1 MNIDD
6 KIKYLRKHFKRNKN
20 IFELILIKYE
30 SINYYI
36 RVDYNPSLKAY
47 YLYSCDLDYLDKK
60 KDKYINRQFI
70 KAEAL
75 NYVLDIYDTIQYE
88 SFEDLKYTTD
98 IVELNIND
106 KTFKFNRY
114 IPVKYYDL
122 CACTLLA
129 GLFMPAR
136 LTTVFD
142 ELVAEINGV
151 SYRYDYKKEFK
162 FDIYKTD
169 LDRIFSFD
177 IINQAEEVLKND
189 KIKFLEKFESGYLG
203 FVEGHDNY
211 AYVIQ
216 VIYNKET
223 HMTRIVTTCECV
235 GYCKHMCAVLMAIRE
250 NKLKNF
256 YKIRMIRKNED
267 ALERLL
273 DISNSLLCIGG
284 FDNQIQVLD
293 DRFNFVNV
301 PIINEV
307 GDKNFEI
314 IGDNDNELQEFVDK
328 VIRGDKSE

>member
-36 RVDYNPSLKAY
+36 RVDYNPSLKAH

-98 IVELNIND
+98 IVELNINN

-151 SYRYDYKKEFK
+151 SYRYEYKKEFK

-189 KIKFLEKFESGYLG
+189 KTILKPIYDFTIHNRSEKTVELQPKKIVI
-203 FVEGHDNY
+203 VEGIMALVNKDIRSIGDLKIFINASRERRLLRRMDRDQKERGRSVDSIINQYFATVQPMYEEIIEPSSYYADMLINNDGYDNKSIEVL
-211 AYVIQ
+211 A
-216 VIYNKET
+216 
-223 HMTRIVTTCECV
+223 
-235 GYCKHMCAVLMAIRE
+235 AVLR
-250 NKLKNF
+250 
-256 YKIRMIRKNED
+256 
-267 ALERLL
+267 AL
-273 DISNSLLCIGG
+273 
-284 FDNQIQVLD
+284 
-293 DRFNFVNV
+293 VNG
-301 PIINEV
+301 EM
-307 GDKNFEI
+307 E
-314 IGDNDNELQEFVDK
+314 
-328 VIRGDKSE
+328 

>member
-6 KIKYLRKHFKRNKN
+6 KIKYLRKYFRRNQN

-36 RVDYNPSLKAY
+36 RVDYNPSLKGY
-47 YLYSCDLDYLDKK
+47 YLYSVDLDYLDKK

-70 KAEAL
+70 KAESL

-88 SFEDLKYTTD
+88 SFEDIKFDTD
-98 IVELNIND
+98 IVELNMNGR
-106 KTFKFNRY
+106 TFKFNRY

-129 GLFMPAR
+129 GLFMPSR
-136 LTTVFD
+136 LTTIFD

-151 SYRYDYKKEFK
+151 SYRYEYKKQFK

-169 LDRIFSFD
+169 LDKIFSSD
-177 IINQAEEVLKND
+177 IIEEAENIIEND

-216 VIYNKET
+216 IFYNEET
-223 HMTRIVTTCECV
+223 KMTRMVTTCECV

-250 NKLKNF
+250 ERFKNF

-284 FDNQIQVLD
+284 FDDKIQVLD
-293 DRFNFVNV
+293 DRFNFVNIPV
-301 PIINEV
+301 VNEL
-307 GDKNFEI
+307 GEKTFEI
-314 IGDNDNELQEFVDK
+314 IEDNENELQEFVDK
-328 VIRGDKSE
+328 VYRGDKSE